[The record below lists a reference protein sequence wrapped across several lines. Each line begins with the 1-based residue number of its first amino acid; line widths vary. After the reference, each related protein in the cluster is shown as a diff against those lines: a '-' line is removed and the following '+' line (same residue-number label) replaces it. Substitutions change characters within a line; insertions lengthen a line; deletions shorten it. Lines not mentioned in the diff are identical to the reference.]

1 MNDLIGD
8 SVSPSVTSVHRS
20 TGAHSFSE
28 VPATRVESMCSQN
41 SSKNWVVVTR
51 RRPGLHSRFS
61 SSEASYP
68 GRLSALIAMAVI
80 VLLLFPGAS
89 GGHNSG
95 PGLAK
100 QDRAESQSS
109 KVTITLQAFNSQQVS
124 DILASA
130 LPFLTAGDTIVL
142 GRHLPNDTPD
152 IVTLDHWAEELAPH
166 LPAGVELAALVE
178 GLPNVQDAAQN
189 LSPLFQ
195 SITVDYEP
203 DPTFFPSWTWNFT
216 VAVSYYEQAANLCH
230 EFARQLMAYPSG
242 RPLLEGDLQQYA
254 WDYGVFGQA
263 ANSIDVETQGYTN
276 GSKWSAAMTKLTDQL
291 NQTDVPLNHLTVQ
304 LSFGSGGNGVNESTV
319 IQDVRVAYALS
330 VTGDFLFWTLQDSAW
345 LVPILAAIEN
355 NSLSDSLV
363 TFTESGL
370 VNGTS
375 WSVEL
380 NGDLESSTATTIVFS
395 EAEGTFAFT
404 IGPVSGFS
412 ASPYRGQLTVD
423 GNATYQ
429 AVDFAPTQ
437 GSSYPVLVTESQL
450 PSSTEWWANVSNGS
464 SPESS
469 TRSISLSEP
478 NGSYML
484 TPASSNKSW
493 GAVRQE
499 LVVAGQEIDVPIVFY
514 EVTFLVTVTE
524 QGLPTGTAWSVA
536 IGGSTIDSSESNVSI
551 AEPNGTYGLSPGAVT
566 GFVLN
571 GNASTSINV
580 AGHQVTV
587 LLSFVPAR
595 IGTTGSP
602 PWLNWENPLWEWLL
616 IGLGITSGILLILR
630 RFPPAGGPELPTTR
644 IGRRTHGPK
653 SGPLGRDGP
662 AESNLQSAGAIV
674 FRPAGERWRP

>member
-1 MNDLIGD
+1 M
-8 SVSPSVTSVHRS
+8 
-20 TGAHSFSE
+20 
-28 VPATRVESMCSQN
+28 
-41 SSKNWVVVTR
+41 
-51 RRPGLHSRFS
+51 
-61 SSEASYP
+61 
-68 GRLSALIAMAVI
+68 
-80 VLLLFPGAS
+80 
-89 GGHNSG
+89 
-95 PGLAK
+95 
-100 QDRAESQSS
+100 
-109 KVTITLQAFNSQQVS
+109 
-124 DILASA
+124 
-130 LPFLTAGDTIVL
+130 
-142 GRHLPNDTPD
+142 
-152 IVTLDHWAEELAPH
+152 
-166 LPAGVELAALVE
+166 ELAALVE

-216 VAVSYYEQAANLCH
+216 VAVSYYEQAAILCH

-254 WDYGVFGQA
+254 WDYGVFAQA

-319 IQDVRVAYALS
+319 IQDVRIAYALS

-450 PSSTEWWANVSNGS
+450 PSSYRMVGEREQRVVPRVVYPLHLSLRTEWKLHAHSGVLEQELGGRSSGTGRGRARDRRSDRILRGYVPRHRHRARLADRDRLETSRSVDRRSIRRNRTSPLPNPTGPMDSRREPSPGS
-464 SPESS
+464 SS
-469 TRSISLSEP
+469 
-478 NGSYML
+478 
-484 TPASSNKSW
+484 
-493 GAVRQE
+493 
-499 LVVAGQEIDVPIVFY
+499 
-514 EVTFLVTVTE
+514 
-524 QGLPTGTAWSVA
+524 TGTRAHR
-536 IGGSTIDSSESNVSI
+536 STW
-551 AEPNGTYGLSPGAVT
+551 
-566 GFVLN
+566 
-571 GNASTSINV
+571 
-580 AGHQVTV
+580 QVT
-587 LLSFVPAR
+587 
-595 IGTTGSP
+595 
-602 PWLNWENPLWEWLL
+602 
-616 IGLGITSGILLILR
+616 
-630 RFPPAGGPELPTTR
+630 
-644 IGRRTHGPK
+644 K
-653 SGPLGRDGP
+653 
-662 AESNLQSAGAIV
+662 
-674 FRPAGERWRP
+674 